1 MQRKSKRSVGLLFTA
16 NRSLF
21 TGFTLIELLVVMAI
35 IATLLTLAVPRYFQS
50 TDRAREAVL
59 KQNLAQMRES
69 IDKYYSDRG
78 RYPDM
83 LEDLVGK
90 KYLRKI
96 PLDPMTGT
104 PLTWSV
110 VAPDETGKGGVFE
123 ITCGAP
129 GSALDGSKYGDW

>member
-1 MQRKSKRSVGLLFTA
+1 M
-16 NRSLF
+16 N
-21 TGFTLIELLVVMAI
+21 GFTLIELLVVMAI

-50 TDRAREAVL
+50 ADRAREAVL
-59 KQNLAQMRES
+59 KQDLAQMRDA
-69 IDKYYSDRG
+69 IDKYYGDRG
-78 RYPDM
+78 RYPDT

-96 PLDPMTGT
+96 PPDPLTGT

-110 VAPDETGKGGVFE
+110 VAPDETGNGGVFD
-123 ITCGAP
+123 IKSGAP